1 MAFFTTQRK
10 ETGSYNTKRTK
21 PCRSRRKGKIYNEKT
36 KNGKLTVWGA
46 YERVILAIQNA
57 RKWADSTCR
66 AYDSVFYH
74 YIAEIYND
82 IEYASLTEETAE
94 QIWSSKI
101 DIFEGSDAQ
110 DQRARSIFVSFVEQ
124 ACRAG
129 LSSMRFR
136 DLAPFVIPADLSQAD
151 CGAAV
156 GGT

>member
-10 ETGSYNTKRTK
+10 ETGSYSTKRTK
-21 PCRSRRKGKIYNEKT
+21 PCRSRRKGKIYDEKT
-36 KNGKLTVWGA
+36 KDGKLTVWGA
-46 YERVILAIQNA
+46 YERVILDIQNA

-74 YIAEIYND
+74 YIAEIYNH

-110 DQRARSIFVSFVEQ
+110 DRSSR
-124 ACRAG
+124 CRRSGRGPHCLPRQPDA
-129 LSSMRFR
+129 
-136 DLAPFVIPADLSQAD
+136 
-151 CGAAV
+151 AAV
-156 GGT
+156 GSDQCGAGSRDPDRHPRSRPR